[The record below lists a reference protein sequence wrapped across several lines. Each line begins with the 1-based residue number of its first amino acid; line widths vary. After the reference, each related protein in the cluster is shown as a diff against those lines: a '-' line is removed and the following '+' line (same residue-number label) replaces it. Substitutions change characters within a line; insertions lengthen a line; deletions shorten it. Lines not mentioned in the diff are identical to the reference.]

1 MTTDTNAPVCATDLT
16 NKDVADLLRRIADLL
31 QIKGEVI
38 YKILAYRKAAD
49 GLMDLARDVKDVR
62 AEGGLEGITGVGKA
76 IAAKIDELLETGS
89 LGFYEKLIAEV
100 PESLAELM
108 AVPDLGPKKIKLFW
122 QEAGVT
128 TLAELE
134 AAAKEGK
141 LSTLSGMG
149 PKSEAKILEGLA
161 SLSRRTGR
169 MKLGDALPVA
179 RELIETLGAIDGVVR
194 VEAAGSLRRMR
205 DTVGDL
211 DLLAAAEDSAAV
223 LEAFVGLDR
232 VARVLGHGETKA
244 SVEFVDGTRAQL
256 WVHPPNRFGTAL
268 QYATGSKD
276 HNVRLREI
284 ALARGLSLSEH
295 ALKRVGGKMAGGSD
309 GSETSAAPEMGDG
322 DGDGAGDILCAT
334 EEEVYAALGL
344 PVVPPELREDR
355 GEVAAAAEGVLP
367 ERLEVA
373 HIRSQLHNHSTWS
386 DGRASIREMAEAAI
400 ERGYAVLAIT
410 DHSGGLGI
418 VQGLDADGV
427 RAQREE
433 LDAVREA
440 VGDRILLLHGIEVDI
455 LADGTLDMPDEVLA
469 ELDVV
474 VASPHVALRQKRE
487 DFTKRMLRA
496 VRHPQVDIIGHPTG
510 RRLNIREAADLDMD
524 AFFAA
529 AVETGT
535 ALEINA
541 NPQRLD
547 LNDIYARRAI
557 ELGIPLSINTDA
569 HAPDHFDFLE
579 YGVATA
585 RRGWVEPEQ
594 VINTWATERLLE
606 WLGRAK
612 G

>member
-1 MTTDTNAPVCATDLT
+1 
-16 NKDVADLLRRIADLL
+16 
-31 QIKGEVI
+31 
-38 YKILAYRKAAD
+38 
-49 GLMDLARDVKDVR
+49 
-62 AEGGLEGITGVGKA
+62 
-76 IAAKIDELLETGS
+76 
-89 LGFYEKLIAEV
+89 
-100 PESLAELM
+100 
-108 AVPDLGPKKIKLFW
+108 
-122 QEAGVT
+122 
-128 TLAELE
+128 
-134 AAAKEGK
+134 
-141 LSTLSGMG
+141 
-149 PKSEAKILEGLA
+149 
-161 SLSRRTGR
+161 

-256 WVHPPNRFGTAL
+256 WVHPPDRFGTAL

-295 ALKRVGGKMAGGSD
+295 ALKRVGGGGDED
-309 GSETSAAPEMGDG
+309 GGHGPEEDTGIQESR
-322 DGDGAGDILCAT
+322 DGAGEILCAT

-344 PVVPPELREDR
+344 PLIPAELREDR
-355 GEVAAAAEGVLP
+355 GEVAAAAEAALP
-367 ERLEVA
+367 QRLEVA
-373 HIRSQLHNHSTWS
+373 HIRAQLHNHSSWS

-418 VQGLDADGV
+418 VQGLDAAGV

-440 VGDRILLLHGIEVDI
+440 LGDRILLLHGIEVDI

-469 ELDVV
+469 ELDIV
-474 VASPHVALRQKRE
+474 VASPHVALRQKRD
-487 DFTKRMLRA
+487 DFTRRMLRA
-496 VRHPQVDIIGHPTG
+496 VRHPQVDVIGHPTG

-541 NPQRLD
+541 NPERLD
-547 LNDIYARRAI
+547 LSDIYARRAI

>member
-1 MTTDTNAPVCATDLT
+1 MTTDLT
-16 NKDVADLLRRIADLL
+16 NKDVADLLRRTADLL

-62 AEGGLEGITGVGKA
+62 AEGGLEDITGVGKA

-134 AAAKEGK
+134 VAAKEGK
-141 LSTLSGMG
+141 LATLPGMG
-149 PKSEAKILEGLA
+149 AKSEAKILEGLA

-179 RELIETLGAIDGVVR
+179 RELIETLGAIEGVVR

-205 DTVGDL
+205 ETVGDL

-256 WVHPPNRFGTAL
+256 WVHPPDRFGTAL

-295 ALKRVGGKMAGGSD
+295 ALKRVGGGGGEDGGHGPEEDAGTQESR
-309 GSETSAAPEMGDG
+309 
-322 DGDGAGDILCAT
+322 DGAGEILCAT

-344 PVVPPELREDR
+344 PLIPAELREDR
-355 GEVAAAAEGVLP
+355 GEVAAAAEAALP
-367 ERLEVA
+367 QRLEVA
-373 HIRSQLHNHSTWS
+373 HIRAQLHNHSTWS

-440 VGDRILLLHGIEVDI
+440 MGDRILLLHGIEVDI

-469 ELDVV
+469 ELDIV
-474 VASPHVALRQKRE
+474 VASPHVALRQPRAQ
-487 DFTKRMLRA
+487 FTERMLRA
-496 VRHPQVDIIGHPTG
+496 VRHPQVDVIGHPTG

-541 NPQRLD
+541 NPERLD
-547 LNDIYARRAI
+547 LSDIYARRAI

-606 WLGRAK
+606 WLGCAK